1 MDREEAYRR
10 GYSVRI
16 HEELQQGQT
25 VRFRAGF
32 HRERAGQFG
41 TILAID
47 NFNFSQSREYRI
59 LLLASGQV
67 LSFIDE
73 SEIESYASR

>member
-1 MDREEAYRR
+1 MREDW

-16 HEELQQGQT
+16 HETFEQGQT
-25 VRFRAGF
+25 VRFRMGF
-32 HRERAGQFG
+32 HPHRSGRFG
-41 TILAID
+41 TILAIY

>member
-1 MDREEAYRR
+1 MNDQYLH
-10 GYSVRI
+10 GYSVRV

-25 VRFRAGF
+25 VRFRRGLHAKPGG
-32 HRERAGQFG
+32 HLG
-41 TILAID
+41 TILAVD
-47 NFNFSQSREYRI
+47 NFNFNKSREYKI

-73 SEIESYASR
+73 SEIESYESR